1 MQQILEFSANHPLLV
16 GGFLAIATLL
26 IAGEV
31 RRMTRGFPV
40 VSAIRATELLN
51 HEDAVFLDIREQ
63 SEFSDGHILNT
74 LHIPADAIDDRIK
87 ELEKY
92 RDRPIIVYCATGSRS
107 LSVCA
112 SLFKRGFEKVTN
124 LGGGL
129 QAWKTANL
137 PVTSK

>member
-1 MQQILEFSANHPLLV
+1 M
-16 GGFLAIATLL
+16 GGFLAISTLL
-26 IAGEV
+26 IFGEV
-31 RRMTRGFPV
+31 RRVTRSFPD

-51 HEDAVFLDIREQ
+51 HDDAVFLDIREQ

-74 LHIPADAIDDRIK
+74 LHIPAGDIDDRIK

-92 RDRPIIVYCATGSRS
+92 RDRPIIVYCTSGQRS
-107 LSVCA
+107 VSTCSA
-112 SLFKRGFEKVTN
+112 LFKLGFRKVAN
-124 LGGGL
+124 LHGGI